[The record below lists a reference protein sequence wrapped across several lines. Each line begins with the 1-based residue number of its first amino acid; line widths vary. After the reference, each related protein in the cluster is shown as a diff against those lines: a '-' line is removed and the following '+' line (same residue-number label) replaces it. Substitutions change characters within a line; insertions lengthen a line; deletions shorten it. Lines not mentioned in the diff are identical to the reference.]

1 MVQEEKASCGNET
14 RSLESSRLETAA
26 LALRLTQRQH
36 APSTWLLV
44 TISRDQRLVPMR
56 DVIII
61 GAGPVGIASAIEAKR
76 RGLDPLLIDKGA
88 LCNSFLGYPTNMEFF
103 STPERLEIGGYP
115 FSTRSYKPI
124 REEALD
130 YYRRVAVAEDLDVR
144 LYETVTGLRGTNG
157 DYRVVT
163 EDGEHAARTVVV
175 ATGFYDVPN
184 LLDVPGEDLDT
195 VRHYYKEPYPY
206 ALTNVAIIGA
216 GNSAAK
222 AALACYRHDANVTMI
237 VRDDE
242 IDSGVKYWIK
252 PDLENRIAEGSIAA
266 RFETTVRAITPDRL
280 LLDTPEGPDEIAND
294 FVLALTGYK
303 PNYALI
309 EALGIAVNDDEAR
322 TPVHDED
329 GETFETNRPGVYLAG
344 TICGG
349 CDTSRWFIENG
360 RFHAEK
366 IMDHIAD
373 RLAVAVPVAP

>member
-1 MVQEEKASCGNET
+1 
-14 RSLESSRLETAA
+14 
-26 LALRLTQRQH
+26 
-36 APSTWLLV
+36 
-44 TISRDQRLVPMR
+44 MR
-56 DVIII
+56 DVVIV

-76 RGLDPLLIDKGA
+76 RGLDALLIDKGA

-115 FSTRSYKPI
+115 FSTRRYKPI

-130 YYRRVAVAEDLDVR
+130 YYRRVAVAEDLDIR
-144 LYETVTGLRGTNG
+144 LYEPVTGLRGTDN
-157 DYRVVT
+157 DYHVRT
-163 EDGEHAARTVVV
+163 ESGAIATRKVVV
-175 ATGFYDVPN
+175 ATGFYDIPN
-184 LLDVPGEDLDT
+184 LLNVPGEDLGK

-206 ALTNVAIIGA
+206 ALTDVAIIGG

-237 VRDDE
+237 IRDAA

-252 PDLENRIAEGSIAA
+252 PDLENRIAEGSITAH
-266 RFETTVRAITPDRL
+266 FESTVQSITPDSL
-280 LLDTPEGPDEIAND
+280 LLEAPDGPTEIAND
-294 FVLALTGYK
+294 FVLALIGYK
-303 PNYALI
+303 PNYALLD
-309 EALGIAVNDDEAR
+309 AMNIAVQEDEAR

-360 RFHAEK
+360 RFHAAK
-366 IMDHIAD
+366 IMDHIAAD
-373 RLAVAVPVAP
+373 TETPASAMA